1 MQRRSRLLLR
11 SMTIVPAVV
20 TFVLAVN
27 SPARATDD
35 DQSAPVD
42 TRAGAHAD
50 YQDLVDEGMVL
61 YKAHKYRPALEK
73 FLQAYAIERDPNLLF
88 NIARCYEA
96 QGENAAAIEKYD
108 EYLADPSIDDQGK
121 ERAEKARLALRKSPR
136 RKTATEA
143 STSEASPSSEA
154 RPSPS
159 ESGSGKVLFGWIA
172 TAVFVA
178 GSAVSG
184 ILALDSADQLRNAKN
199 AFPGSEAEIDRLSKR
214 TLTLSVTADALGAAA
229 AVMGGLSFY
238 WTVASSSSQP
248 EVNSET
254 KSELK
259 AGIGPGGIRLLATF

>member
-1 MQRRSRLLLR
+1 MLLR
-11 SMTIVPAVV
+11 SMTTVPAVV

-27 SPARATDD
+27 SPAWATDSEP
-35 DQSAPVD
+35 SAPVD
-42 TRAGAHAD
+42 TRASAHAD
-50 YQDLVDEGMVL
+50 YQDLVDEGIGL
-61 YKAHKYRPALEK
+61 YKAHRYRPALEK

-96 QGENAAAIEKYD
+96 QGESAAAIEKYD
-108 EYLADPSIDDQGK
+108 EYLADPSIDAQGR
-121 ERAEKARLALRKSPR
+121 ERAEKARLALRKSPK
-136 RKTATEA
+136 RKTATES
-143 STSEASPSSEA
+143 STTESEVTSPSKA
-154 RPSPS
+154 RAIPS
-159 ESGSGKVLFGWIA
+159 ESGGTKVLFGWIA

-229 AVMGGLSFY
+229 AVMGGLSLY
-238 WTVASSSSQP
+238 WTVASSPSQP
-248 EVNSET
+248 EVKSDA